1 MKNDATR
8 APGRRSSLAAPLPA
22 LALLTLASLPFAGV
36 ACDLLKKEEPADAAP
51 PATATVIVPIAPA
64 APPPSAPALTATL
77 APAPGTPPKLHTVK
91 LADGG
96 TAVVIEAGVPFTLP
110 AGFPT
115 TLPSGFP
122 TAMPSGFPTAMPAG
136 FPTALPS
143 GFPTAFPG
151 FPPPDAGK

>member
-1 MKNDATR
+1 MKN
-8 APGRRSSLAAPLPA
+8 AAPRASGRPRAIPA

-36 ACDLLKKEEPADAAP
+36 ACDLLKKDEPADAAP
-51 PATATVIVPIAPA
+51 PATATVIVPVAPA
-64 APPPSAPALTATL
+64 APPPSTPALTATL

-96 TAVVIEAGVPFTLP
+96 TAVVNEAGVPFTLP

-122 TAMPSGFPTAMPAG
+122 TTLPSGFPTAMPSG

-151 FPPPDAGK
+151 FPLPDAGK